1 MPHTPLTALNL
12 ELYRTI
18 IVVTV
23 ERQEGQLRLL
33 RYLIIRQRLIWFL
46 AGNATRMPFFD
57 VATTCVIIAIF
68 LLFYLPN
75 ESP

>member
-46 AGNATRMPFFD
+46 AGSATRMPFID
-57 VATTCVIIAIF
+57 IATTFVIIEIF
-68 LLFYLPN
+68 LLFYLPD